1 MRHERYTQYLY
12 GRTRP
17 DPNQSDAARR
27 ESEINS
33 LGKKRSCKQT
43 NLALLMINHN
53 IVGLD
58 IAMHDTLA
66 VAEVERLQ
74 QLEDIVAD
82 IIVGKAG
89 VQSPEVGV
97 IDSLEDQAGGFALV
111 VADDVQ
117 QCHHIRTTGQI
128 LENLDLSLNLL
139 FLHGLENLDDTFL
152 IVDDVDALEYLGV
165 LSSAY
170 NRTESANSRSSS
182 VPTVQGAAAGG
193 TASPR
198 VRWAPI
204 RRDLPIL
211 RTIS

>member
-1 MRHERYTQYLY
+1 
-12 GRTRP
+12 
-17 DPNQSDAARR
+17 
-27 ESEINS
+27 
-33 LGKKRSCKQT
+33 
-43 NLALLMINHN
+43 MINHN

-111 VADDVQ
+111 VTDDVQ
-117 QCHHIRTTGQI
+117 QRHHIRTTGQI

-170 NRTESANSRSSS
+170 NRTESANSRSGS

-193 TASPR
+193 YRHPSGEMGSNQARFTYLANNLVVLQHAPRNVDTIIVPIRPRHMVIDIVINARHDDRRWLPSPR
-198 VRWAPI
+198 PQSR
-204 RRDLPIL
+204 
-211 RTIS
+211 